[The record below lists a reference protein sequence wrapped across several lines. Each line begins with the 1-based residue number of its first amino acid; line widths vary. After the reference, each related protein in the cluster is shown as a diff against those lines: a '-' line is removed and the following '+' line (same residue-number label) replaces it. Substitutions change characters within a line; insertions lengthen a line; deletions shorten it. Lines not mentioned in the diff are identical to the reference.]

1 MAIKLIISGACGRM
15 GQAIARCALEDPV
28 AFEIHAALEASHK
41 SQGPG
46 LDYGHVLGQ
55 PLPRPILII
64 DVANVAI
71 SSGDVLIEFTTP
83 DVTVA
88 HTQLAQ
94 QFRKP
99 MVIGTTG
106 LSDAQQ
112 AVLREAAK
120 TIPIVF
126 SPNMSVGVNLLFEL
140 AQLAAQRFGLAYD
153 VEITEAHHRAKK
165 DLPSGTAKRLAEGL
179 AASRKQPVEQIPVH
193 AIRAGDIVGDHTVVF
208 AGPAERLE
216 LTHRAH
222 SRDVFAQGALKAAQF
237 VATQRPGL
245 YDMSHV
251 LRLTTT

>member
-1 MAIKLIISGACGRM
+1 MAIKLVISGCCGRM
-15 GQAIARCALEDPV
+15 GQAIARGALADST
-28 AFEIHAALEASHK
+28 FSISAALESNTHR
-41 SQGPG
+41 SIGQ
-46 LDYGHVLGQ
+46 DYGTILGLPS
-55 PLPRPILII
+55 PLETQTLII

-71 SSGDVLIEFTTP
+71 RSGDVLIEFTTP

-88 HTQLAQ
+88 HTQLAE

-126 SPNMSVGVNLLFEL
+126 SPNMSIGVNLLFEL
-140 AQLAAQRFGLAYD
+140 AQLAAQRLGPAYD
-153 VEITEAHHRAKK
+153 VEIIEAHHRAKK
-165 DLPSGTAKRLAEGL
+165 DFPSGTAKRLAEGL

-193 AIRAGDIVGDHTVVF
+193 AIRAGDIVGDHTVVL

-237 VATQRPGL
+237 IATQRPGL

-251 LRLTTT
+251 LKGKSL